1 MTSIKAWVDGGSS
14 DPEATVT
21 VEAFL
26 DLEPG
31 RWFELS
37 VNDGATTVAVML
49 DREAMSILG
58 DLLWRLK
65 AETVA

>member
-1 MTSIKAWVDGGSS
+1 MASIKAWVDGGSS

-21 VEAFL
+21 VDAFL

-37 VNDGATTVAVML
+37 VSDGAHSVAVML
-49 DREAMSILG
+49 DREAMSLLG
-58 DLLWRLK
+58 DILWRLK
-65 AETVA
+65 AETA